1 MLRLPATLLT
11 AALALGTVSLG
22 AARAAEITPAIVFDM
37 GGKFDKSFNESVHD
51 GAEAFTKA
59 TGVAVSEFEVL
70 NATQREQALRN
81 FARRG
86 QDPIVAVAVGF
97 GHATAVKAVAAD
109 FPALHF
115 VIMDAVVD
123 APNVQSIVFR
133 EEQGS
138 YLAGMLAAL
147 RSGTGKIGFV
157 GGMDVPLIR
166 KFACGYVQGARAA
179 NPKVEVLQNM
189 TGSTPAA
196 WADPVRGAELARS
209 QIERGAD
216 VVFHA
221 AGATGVGVLQAA
233 ADAGKYGIGVDS
245 NQNALHPGRVL
256 TSMIK
261 ELDVATKTTL
271 EAARAGT
278 WHPGTLVLGLPEN
291 GVGLAFDSNNA
302 QAVTADMRS
311 RVDAARADI
320 VAGRV
325 TVHDYTSDNA
335 CPN

>member
-1 MLRLPATLLT
+1 MKRLLAAFL
-11 AALALGTVSLG
+11 ALAVHAG
-22 AARAAEITPAIVFDM
+22 AARAADITPAIVFDM
-37 GGKFDKSFNESVHD
+37 GGKFDKSFNQGVHE

-59 TGVAVSEFEVL
+59 TGIAVRDFEPQ
-70 NATQREQALRN
+70 NDTQREQALRN

-86 QDPIVAVAVGF
+86 QTPIIAVGF
-97 GHATAVKAVAAD
+97 GQASAVKAVAAE
-109 FPALHF
+109 FPNIRF
-115 VIMDAVVD
+115 TIIDSVVD
-123 APNVQSIVFR
+123 APNVQSILFR

-138 YLAGMLAAL
+138 YLAGMIAAL
-147 RSGTGKIGFV
+147 RSSTGKIGFI

-179 NPKVEVLQNM
+179 NPRIEVLQNM
-189 TGSTPAA
+189 TGSTPSA

-221 AGATGVGVLQAA
+221 AGATGTGVLQAA
-233 ADAGKYGIGVDS
+233 ADAGKFGIGVDS

-256 TSMIK
+256 TSMVK

-278 WHPGTLVLGLPEN
+278 WKPGITVLGLAED
-291 GVGLAFDSNNA
+291 GVGLAFDNNNA
-302 QAVTADMRS
+302 SIVTAEMRS
-311 RVDAARADI
+311 KLDAARADI
-320 VAGRV
+320 VGGRV
-325 TVHDYTSDNA
+325 TVHDYMSTNS

>member
-1 MLRLPATLLT
+1 MLRLPVALLT
-11 AALALGTVSLG
+11 ATLSLGTASLG
-22 AARAAEITPAIVFDM
+22 AARAAEITPAVVFDM

-59 TGVAVSEFEVL
+59 TGIAVSEFEVV

-81 FARRG
+81 YARRG
-86 QDPIVAVAVGF
+86 QDPIIAVGF

-245 NQNALHPGRVL
+245 NQNGLHPGRVL
-256 TSMIK
+256 TSMVK

-271 EAARAGT
+271 DAARAGT
-278 WHPGTLVLGLPEN
+278 WKSGTLVLGLPEG
-291 GVGLAFDSNNA
+291 GVGLAFDSNNV

-311 RVDAARADI
+311 RVDAAKADI

>member
-1 MLRLPATLLT
+1 MLRLPVALLT
-11 AALALGTVSLG
+11 AALSLGTASLG
-22 AARAAEITPAIVFDM
+22 AARAAEITPAVVFDM

-59 TGVAVSEFEVL
+59 TGIAVSEFEVV

-81 FARRG
+81 YARRG
-86 QDPIVAVAVGF
+86 QDPIIAVGF
-97 GHATAVKAVAAD
+97 GHATAVKAVAAE
-109 FPALHF
+109 FPKLHF

-256 TSMIK
+256 TSMVK

-278 WHPGTLVLGLPEN
+278 WKPGTLVLGLPEG

-311 RVDAARADI
+311 KVDAAKADI
-320 VAGRV
+320 IAGRV

>member
-22 AARAAEITPAIVFDM
+22 AARAAEITPGIVFDM

-86 QDPIVAVAVGF
+86 QDPIVAVGF

>member
-1 MLRLPATLLT
+1 MLRLPAALLT
-11 AALALGTVSLG
+11 ATLSLSTLFPS

-59 TGVAVSEFEVL
+59 TGIAVSEFEVQ

-86 QDPIVAVAVGF
+86 QDPIIAVGF
-97 GHATAVKAVAAD
+97 GHATAVKAVAAE
-109 FPALHF
+109 FPKLHF

-147 RSGTGKIGFV
+147 RSSTGKIGFV

-245 NQNALHPGRVL
+245 NQNGLHPGRVL
-256 TSMIK
+256 TSMVK
-261 ELDVATKTTL
+261 ELDVATETTL

-320 VAGRV
+320 IAGRV

>member
-1 MLRLPATLLT
+1 MLRLPAALLT
-11 AALALGTVSLG
+11 VALSLGTVSLG
-22 AARAAEITPAIVFDM
+22 AARAAEISPAVVFDM

-59 TGVAVSEFEVL
+59 TGIAVSEFEVV

-81 FARRG
+81 YARRG
-86 QDPIVAVAVGF
+86 QDPIIAVGF

-115 VIMDAVVD
+115 VIMDAVVE

-245 NQNALHPGRVL
+245 NQNGLHPGRVL
-256 TSMIK
+256 TSMVK

-271 EAARAGT
+271 DAARAGT
-278 WHPGTLVLGLPEN
+278 WHPGALVLGLPEG

>member
-1 MLRLPATLLT
+1 MLRLPAVLLT
-11 AALALGTVSLG
+11 ATLYLGTTSLG
-22 AARAAEITPAIVFDM
+22 AARAAEITPAVVFDM

-59 TGVAVSEFEVL
+59 TGIAVSEFEVL

-86 QDPIVAVAVGF
+86 QDPIIAVGF
-97 GHATAVKAVAAD
+97 GHATAVKAVAAE
-109 FPALHF
+109 FPKLHF

-179 NPKVEVLQNM
+179 NPKVGVLQNM

-245 NQNALHPGRVL
+245 NQNGLHPGRVL
-256 TSMIK
+256 TSMVK

-271 EAARAGT
+271 DAARAGT
-278 WHPGTLVLGLPEN
+278 WHPGTLVLGLPEG

-302 QAVTADMRS
+302 AAVTADMRS
-311 RVDAARADI
+311 QVDAARADI
-320 VAGRV
+320 IAGRV
-325 TVHDYTSDNA
+325 TVHDYTSDNT

>member
-1 MLRLPATLLT
+1 MFRLPAALLT
-11 AALALGTVSLG
+11 AALSLG

-59 TGVAVSEFEVL
+59 TGVAVSEFEVV

-81 FARRG
+81 YARRG
-86 QDPIVAVAVGF
+86 QDPIIAVGF
-97 GHATAVKAVAAD
+97 GHATAVKAVAAE
-109 FPALHF
+109 FPKLHF

-138 YLAGMLAAL
+138 YLAGMIAAL
-147 RSGTGKIGFV
+147 RSGTGKIGFI

-166 KFACGYVQGARAA
+166 KFACGYVQGAKAA

-256 TSMIK
+256 TSMVK
-261 ELDVATKTTL
+261 ELDVATQTTL
-271 EAARAGT
+271 NAARAGT
-278 WHPGTLVLGLPEN
+278 WKPGTLVLGLPEN
-291 GVGLAFDSNNA
+291 GVGLAFDGNNA
-302 QAVTADMRS
+302 QAVTPEMRS
-311 RVDAARADI
+311 KVDAAKADI

>member
-1 MLRLPATLLT
+1 MHRIF
-11 AALALGTVSLG
+11 ALALGALLSTG
-22 AARAAEITPAIVFDM
+22 ALAADITPAVVFDM
-37 GGKFDKSFNESVHD
+37 GGKFDKSFNEGVHN

-59 TGVAVSEFEVL
+59 SGIAVREFEPQ
-70 NATQREQALRN
+70 NDTQREQALRN
-81 FARRG
+81 LARRG
-86 QDPIVAVAVGF
+86 QDPIIAVGF
-97 GHATAVKAVAAD
+97 GQASAVKAVAAE
-109 FPALHF
+109 FPAVRF
-115 VIMDAVVD
+115 VIIDTVAEQ
-123 APNVQSIVFR
+123 PNVQSILFR

-166 KFACGYVQGARAA
+166 RFACGYVQGARAV
-179 NPKVEVLQNM
+179 NPAIEVLQNM

-196 WADPVRGAELARS
+196 WADPVRGAELTRS

-233 ADAGKYGIGVDS
+233 SDAGKFGIGVDS

-256 TSMIK
+256 TSMVK
-261 ELDVATKTTL
+261 QLDVATRTTL

-278 WHPGTLVLGLPEN
+278 WKPGTTVLGLAED
-291 GVGLAFDSNNA
+291 GVGLAFDANNA
-302 QAVTADMRS
+302 GVVTAEMRG
-311 RVDAARADI
+311 RIDQARADI
-320 VAGRV
+320 VAGKI
-325 TVHDYTSDNA
+325 TVHDYMTDSA

>member
-1 MLRLPATLLT
+1 MLRLPAALLL
-11 AALALGTVSLG
+11 AALSQG
-22 AARAAEITPAIVFDM
+22 AARAAEIIPAVVFDM

-59 TGVAVSEFEVL
+59 TGVPVSEFEVV

-81 FARRG
+81 YARRG
-86 QDPIVAVAVGF
+86 QDPIIAVGF
-97 GHATAVKAVAAD
+97 GHATAVKAVAAE
-109 FPALHF
+109 FPKLRF

-138 YLAGMLAAL
+138 YLAGMIAAL

-256 TSMIK
+256 TSMVK

-271 EAARAGT
+271 NAARDGT
-278 WHPGTLVLGLPEN
+278 WKPGTLVLGLPEG
-291 GVGLAFDSNNA
+291 GVGLAFDSSNA

-311 RVDAARADI
+311 RVDAAKADI
-320 VAGRV
+320 IAGRV

>member
-22 AARAAEITPAIVFDM
+22 AARAAEITSAIVFDM

-86 QDPIVAVAVGF
+86 QDPIVAVGF